1 MGLNT
6 IFLSL
11 FGIMFV
17 YAGYIAWTAPIPVT
31 FNPVRN
37 GFLVAQ
43 DVGKSKQIVSKT
55 GDASLYVEK
64 LRRGTIKSVGSA
76 KPLSIKESTYQ
87 FGSKTGAIE
96 TFLIGRS
103 KA

>member
-1 MGLNT
+1 MDLNT

-11 FGIMFV
+11 FGVMFL
-17 YAGYIAWTAPIPVT
+17 YAGYTAWISPIPVT

-37 GFLVAQ
+37 GLLVAQ
-43 DVGKSKQIVSKT
+43 DVGKSKQIQSKT
-55 GDASLYVEK
+55 GDTSLHIEK
-64 LRRGTIKSVGSA
+64 LRRQAIKTVGSY
-76 KPLSIKESTYQ
+76 KPFSIKETKYQVGST
-87 FGSKTGAIE
+87 TGAIE

>member
-1 MGLNT
+1 MDLNT

-17 YAGYIAWTAPIPVT
+17 YAGYSAWTTPIPIT
-31 FNPVRN
+31 FNPIRN
-37 GFLVAQ
+37 GLLVAQ
-43 DVGKSKQIVSKT
+43 DVGKSKQIQSKT

-64 LRRGTIKSVGSA
+64 LRRQTIKSVGA
-76 KPLSIKESTYQ
+76 DKPFSIKESTYQ
-87 FGSKTGAIE
+87 LGSTTGAIE
-96 TFLIGRS
+96 TFLIGRN

>member
-11 FGIMFV
+11 FGLMFV
-17 YAGYIAWTAPIPVT
+17 YAGYTAWTTPIPAV
-31 FNPVRN
+31 FNPLRN

-43 DVGKSKQIVSKT
+43 DVGKSKQIQSKT

-64 LRRGTIKSVGSA
+64 LRRQAIKTVGSA
-76 KPLSIKESTYQ
+76 KPLSIKESAYQ
-87 FGSKTGAIE
+87 KGSTTGAIE
-96 TFLIGRS
+96 TFLIGRN